1 MNKNK
6 FIISVLVLIIIGGV
20 LFYFYTDKK
29 NKKSDK
35 SNSNISITS
44 NSNSNTTNNSNI
56 ESNANSNIESN
67 SNSNIENNSNSNI
80 TSNYNSNIESNLNS
94 NKPVS
99 NSNSNKTS
107 NSNPTSNTTSNPTS
121 NKPVNNGLATNGS
134 FSGIFQNDNVK
145 AIIYQYNGEVRISI
159 GERIGKPQL
168 NKVVTMK
175 TAITN
180 KKITVKS
187 SVYNA
192 TYTLELKDKGIN
204 LVATSNLKSGFLP
217 KIQEYTS
224 NNYYND
230 YIGKLNGIRGIY
242 SNKYGTIKIYQ
253 TNDNSLKYSGV
264 VKQKNAYT
272 DEDRQETISGTGSLN
287 LVSTNYWSSS
297 DQKSQI
303 SLKLSGNS
311 IIIESDSNTIRSFE
325 FHAGKYFDKNKN
337 AAEPNANVYTKT
349 SDYSINRIIAETW

>member
-6 FIISVLVLIIIGGV
+6 VIISVLVLIIIGGV

-44 NSNSNTTNNSNI
+44 NSNSNTTN
-56 ESNANSNIESN
+56 NSNIESN

-107 NSNPTSNTTSNPTS
+107 NSNPTSNTPSNPTS
-121 NKPVNNGLATNGS
+121 NKPVNDGLATNGS

-159 GERIGKPQL
+159 GERIGKSQL
-168 NKVVTMK
+168 DKVVTMK

-204 LVATSNLKSGFLP
+204 LVASSNLKSGFLP

-230 YIGKLNGIRGIY
+230 YIGKLNGIKGIY

-253 TNDNSLKYSGV
+253 TNDNSLKYIGV
-264 VKQKNAYT
+264 VNQKNAYT
-272 DEDRQETISGTGSLN
+272 DEERQKTISGSGSLN
-287 LVSTNYWSSS
+287 LVSTNYWST
-297 DQKSQI
+297 DKNDLEWL

-311 IIIESDSNTIRSFE
+311 IIIESDSNTIKSFE
-325 FHAGKYFDKNKN
+325 FHAGKYFDKDKN